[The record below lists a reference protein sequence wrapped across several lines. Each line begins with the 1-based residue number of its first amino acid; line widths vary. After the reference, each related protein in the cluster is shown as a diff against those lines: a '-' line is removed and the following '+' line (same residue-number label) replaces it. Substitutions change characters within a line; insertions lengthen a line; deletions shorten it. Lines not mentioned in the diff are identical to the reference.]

1 MCTVMFQLSD
11 FVLCRMPWNVRV
23 SEPEADTRKKDAFTY
38 MMVLGFTALVTGYY
52 KRFKWATFKTR
63 AITYVK

>member
-1 MCTVMFQLSD
+1 MTKYA
-11 FVLCRMPWNVRV
+11 RV

-38 MMVLGFTALVTGYY
+38 MIVLGFTALVTGYY